1 MNTNLMTTEITNST
15 LTPVNQAKLNNAPI
29 EYQEALKAALTVT
42 QFTAKLDLNMCI
54 ALYDLQYTVEHNK
67 QYDNN
72 GKEYSFTSFVSEYL
86 GIDKSKAVKMSKV
99 AKIFFLTQGSRFP
112 EIGIKSPSDCPF
124 NVSQL
129 MTCVS
134 LDSKLYS
141 VLIDLVKAEY
151 LTPDTPV
158 SIWRDYIKTVNE
170 VHKLHPSY
178 DTATIAIKTADIVA
192 ENKEYTDNITA
203 KEKANQEALKDENSK
218 LKEDNTDSS
227 KTIAAINNEHG
238 KVYKHT
244 LKFKSKDELIKY
256 LEDMNTDAFDI
267 VLNYTE
273 KAPECTE

>member
-15 LTPVNQAKLNNAPI
+15 LTPVNQAKLDNAPL

-54 ALYDLQYTVEHNK
+54 ALYDLQYIVEHNK
-67 QYDNN
+67 QYDSN
-72 GKEYSFTSFVSEYL
+72 GKEYSFTSFVAEYL
-86 GIDKSKAVKMSKV
+86 NIDKSKAVKMAKV
-99 AKIFFLTQGSRFP
+99 AKIFFLTENSRFP

-141 VLIDLVKAEY
+141 VLIHLISGEF

-158 SIWRDYIKTVNE
+158 SVWRDYIKTVNE
-170 VHKLHPSY
+170 VHKLHPAY
-178 DTATIAIKTADIVA
+178 DTATIAVKTVEIVD
-192 ENKEYTDNITA
+192 ENKAYTDNVIAT
-203 KEKANQEALKDENSK
+203 EKATQEALKEENSK
-218 LKEDNTDSS
+218 LKDENTDNH
-227 KTIAAINNEHG
+227 KTKAAIDNERG
-238 KVYKHT
+238 KVYKHA
-244 LKFKSKDELIKY
+244 LKFKSKSELIEY
-256 LEDMNTDAFDI
+256 LEKMNDNSFDI

-273 KAPECTE
+273 CAE

>member
-15 LTPVNQAKLNNAPI
+15 LTPVNQAKLDNAPVA
-29 EYQEALKAALTVT
+29 YQDALRAALTVT

-67 QYDNN
+67 QYDSN
-72 GKEYSFTSFVSEYL
+72 GKEYSFTAFVAEYL

-112 EIGIKSPSDCPF
+112 EIGIKSPSECPF

-134 LDSKLYS
+134 LDSKLHS
-141 VLIDLVKAEY
+141 VLIDLVKGEY
-151 LTPDTPV
+151 ITPDTPV
-158 SIWRDYIKTVNE
+158 SVWRDYVKTVNE
-170 VHKLHPSY
+170 VHKLHPAY
-178 DTATIAIKTADIVA
+178 DSATIAVKAVEIVA

-203 KEKANQEALKDENSK
+203 TEKANQDALKEENNK
-218 LKEDNTDSS
+218 LKEDNTDNH
-227 KTIAAINNEHG
+227 KTTAYIDNEHG
-238 KVYKHT
+238 KVYKHA
-244 LKFKSKDELIKY
+244 LKFKSRLEL
-256 LEDMNTDAFDI
+256 LEYINKMNDSAFDI

-273 KAPECTE
+273 HAE

>member
-15 LTPVNQAKLNNAPI
+15 LTPVNQAKLNNAPL

-54 ALYDLQYTVEHNK
+54 ALYDLQYTVEHSK
-67 QYDNN
+67 QYDSN
-72 GKEYSFTSFVSEYL
+72 GKEYSFTSFVAEYL

-112 EIGIKSPSDCPF
+112 EIGIKSPSECPF

-141 VLIDLVKAEY
+141 VLIDLVKGEY
-151 LTPDTPV
+151 ITADTPV
-158 SIWRDYIKTVNE
+158 SVWRDYIKTVNE
-170 VHKLHPSY
+170 VHKLHPAY
-178 DTATIAIKTADIVA
+178 DSATIAIKSVEIVA

-203 KEKANQEALKDENSK
+203 TEKANHEALKEENSK
-218 LKEDNTDSS
+218 LKEDNTDNS
-227 KTIAAINNEHG
+227 KTIAAIDNEHG

-244 LKFKSKDELIKY
+244 LKFKNKAELIEY
-256 LEDMNTDAFDI
+256 LDNMNNGSFNI

-273 KAPECTE
+273 HAE